1 LCGTGCLKNAC
12 GKKPL
17 GFGRTIA
24 TVALAIP
31 AWTTCTFSLKHLPQ
45 TKRCLIGEQGEHD
58 EQIRIVIGNSFAGI
72 SSSVCVNHLWP
83 VVAGG
88 GGMKDEIEVH
98 NAAVE
103 AMFKKLKPIIEG
115 DSSSVVLHALLV
127 VLAMCGQQTALEPDV
142 FKALVVQELDRLMLV
157 NAERKGMLS

>member
-1 LCGTGCLKNAC
+1 MT
-12 GKKPL
+12 
-17 GFGRTIA
+17 
-24 TVALAIP
+24 
-31 AWTTCTFSLKHLPQ
+31 
-45 TKRCLIGEQGEHD
+45 D
-58 EQIRIVIGNSFAGI
+58 
-72 SSSVCVNHLWP
+72 
-83 VVAGG
+83 
-88 GGMKDEIEVH
+88 IEAH

-127 VLAMCGQQTALEPDV
+127 VLAMCGKQTHLEPEV

>member
-1 LCGTGCLKNAC
+1 MLHQCAILCNNLLQNIFVWTKLHHSNQSVEVAQHRKAHEDPNNPNC
-12 GKKPL
+12 
-17 GFGRTIA
+17 IA
-24 TVALAIP
+24 
-31 AWTTCTFSLKHLPQ
+31 
-45 TKRCLIGEQGEHD
+45 
-58 EQIRIVIGNSFAGI
+58 AGI
-72 SSSVCVNHLWP
+72 SGSVTVNHLWP